1 MGVFER
7 APETGRLHFHAL
19 LYVLDG
25 EMIGTIT
32 EKQDYSTKQHKMQ
45 TTHEND
51 FFAERFGRND
61 FAELS
66 AGELQHG
73 NTIGYSHCVRL
84 VTGNCISCGFLKN
97 SRFIMHS
104 EKTITF
110 TWILFSGFPY

>member
-19 LYVLDG
+19 LYVPDG

-73 NTIGYSHCVRL
+73 NTIGYIL
-84 VTGNCISCGFLKN
+84 KYIGKTGEKITY
-97 SRFIMHS
+97 SRGIRG
-104 EKTITF
+104 EI
-110 TWILFSGFPY
+110 